1 MADPADLSNLRDLA
15 LPPEVSLWPPAPGW
29 WMAAAAGI
37 AAMAILSVAAMARY
51 RANAYRREALRQLDI
66 VEPAGISTVLKQAV
80 LAAWPREQV
89 AALTGAAWLAF
100 LDRTGRTTAF
110 TDGAGRHIETLA
122 FGGAIDGPSTSG
134 ARDAAKAWVMRHR
147 IPPLRGA
154 GEGAWRFWPRR
165 GRNAWPTSSPAE
177 GS

>member
-15 LPPEVSLWPPAPGW
+15 LPPQVPLWPPAPGW
-29 WMAAAAGI
+29 WIVAAAGL
-37 AAMAILSVAAMARY
+37 ATAAILALAAVARH
-51 RANAYRREALRQLDI
+51 RRNAYRREAVRQLDT
-66 VEPAGISTVLKQAV
+66 VDPGGISAILKRTA

-89 AALTGAAWLAF
+89 AALSGTAWLAF

-122 FGGAIDGPSTSG
+122 FGGTV
-134 ARDAAKAWVMRHR
+134 DAASADSARGAARTWIRAHR
-147 IPPLRGA
+147 LPPLRGVRE
-154 GEGAWRFWPRR
+154 GEVPA
-165 GRNAWPTSSPAE
+165 SSRAE

>member
-29 WMAAAAGI
+29 WIVAAAGLAAAA
-37 AAMAILSVAAMARY
+37 ILSAAAARY
-51 RANAYRREALRQLDI
+51 RRNAYRREALRQLDT
-66 VEPAGISTVLKQAV
+66 VDPGGISTILKRAA
-80 LAAWPREQV
+80 LATWPREQV

-122 FGGAIDGPSTSG
+122 FDGAIDGQAAG
-134 ARDAAKAWVMRHR
+134 AARAEARAWVRRHR
-147 IPPLRGA
+147 C
-154 GEGAWRFWPRR
+154 
-165 GRNAWPTSSPAE
+165 
-177 GS
+177 